1 MNNVCKSRDTYE
13 NLLFANAKRGEF
25 LASQPNP
32 QLYCIFLCLP
42 IKWQTK
48 NATYF
53 GLRWHHDVAWR
64 TLASSWLTRSP
75 WSPRSASRHLMPAAA
90 SPRTPSSPPWPSSVP
105 WDRGTVEQ
113 LESQPRPRG
122 GVVCQPR
129 VVHLTSGSI
138 ISRIDN
144 SPSDIVSRMQ
154 LSTLPRLS
162 KVIPLCQHSL
172 ATLILRMAV

>member
-122 GVVCQPR
+122 GVVLPTKSC
-129 VVHLTSGSI
+129 
-138 ISRIDN
+138 
-144 SPSDIVSRMQ
+144 SPHFRFDHIQDRQ
-154 LSTLPRLS
+154 LSFGYCL
-162 KVIPLCQHSL
+162 KD
-172 ATLILRMAV
+172 ATLNFA